1 MNTIILKGIIQR
13 NEESLCIMEPFKLE
27 RYFAIYEFSTR
38 YLLCASDCESL
49 SLNNLLSYADEE
61 AKNLWQNLSL
71 GYTDS
76 LGHLKLR
83 EEISKLYKIVSP
95 EQSLVVAP
103 EEGIY
108 IAMRC
113 LLQPGDHVIAIS
125 PVYQSLYEVAKTIGC
140 NVSQWHLHQEDN
152 HWSLSLSDL
161 KALVKP
167 ETKLVIVNFPH
178 NPTGFI
184 PDQVFFTGLVDFL
197 SEKGLY
203 LFSDEMYRLL
213 EQNTSNRLPSACDV
227 YSKAVTLSG
236 LSKAFALPGLRIG
249 WLATQNEML
258 YKKLT
263 LYKDYTTICSSAPSE
278 ILAIIALR
286 ASQDILYRNMD
297 IINKNLA
304 LAEAFFKQHTDTF
317 RWLPPS
323 GGSIAFP
330 ELLLDISIE
339 KFCHELVRSKEVL
352 LAPGNMFD
360 APGNHFRLGLGRKN
374 FPEALKHL
382 DEFIREM

>member
-1 MNTIILKGIIQR
+1 
-13 NEESLCIMEPFKLE
+13 MEPFKLE
-27 RYFAIYEFSTR
+27 RYFAIYEFTTR

-49 SLNNLLSYADEE
+49 FLNDLLSYSDEE
-61 AKNLWQNLSL
+61 TKSLWQNLSL

-76 LGHLKLR
+76 LGHINLR
-83 EEISKLYKIVSP
+83 EEITKLYKKISP
-95 EQSLVVAP
+95 DQTLVIAP

-125 PVYQSLYEVAKTIGC
+125 PAYQSLYEVANTMGC
-140 NVSQWHLHQEDN
+140 EVSHWCFRQEDN
-152 HWSLSLSDL
+152 HWSLSLVDL
-161 KALVKP
+161 KALVRP

-178 NPTGFI
+178 NPTGFL
-184 PDQVFFTGLVDFL
+184 PDQAFFKKLVDYL
-197 SEKGLY
+197 SDEGIF

-213 EQNTSNRLPSACDV
+213 EQNPSNRLPSACDI

-249 WLATQNEML
+249 WLATQDAAL
-258 YKKLT
+258 YQKFM

-286 ASQDILYRNMD
+286 ASQEILSRNMD

-317 RWLPPS
+317 RWLPPT

-330 ELLLDISIE
+330 ELLMAMPIE
-339 KFCHELVRSKEVL
+339 QFCQDLVRSKEVL
-352 LAPGNMFD
+352 LAPGTMFD

-374 FPEALKHL
+374 FSTALSLL
-382 DEFIREM
+382 DEFICEM

>member
-1 MNTIILKGIIQR
+1 
-13 NEESLCIMEPFKLE
+13 MEPFKLE
-27 RYFAIYEFSTR
+27 RYFAIYEFTTR

-49 SLNNLLSYADEE
+49 SLNDLLSYAGEE
-61 AKNLWQNLSL
+61 AINLWQNLSL

-83 EEISKLYKIVSP
+83 EEISKLYKDVSP
-95 EQSLVVAP
+95 DQTLVIAP

-125 PVYQSLYEVAKTIGC
+125 PVYQSLNEVAKAIGC
-140 NVSQWHLHQEDN
+140 EVSHWRFHQEDD
-152 HWSLSLSDL
+152 HWSLRLPDL

-167 ETKLVIVNFPH
+167 ETKLVIINFPH
-178 NPTGFI
+178 NPTGFL
-184 PDQVFFTGLVDFL
+184 PDQAFFNDLLDFL
-197 SEKGLY
+197 SDKGIY

-213 EQNTSNRLPSACDV
+213 EQNPSNRLPSACDV

-236 LSKAFALPGLRIG
+236 LSKALALPGLRIG
-249 WLATQNEML
+249 WLATRDSEL
-258 YKKLT
+258 YKKFM

-286 ASQDILYRNMD
+286 ASKEILNRNMD

-304 LAEAFFKQHTDTF
+304 LADSFFKQHTDTF

-330 ELLLDISIE
+330 ELLLDMPIGE
-339 KFCHELVRSKEVL
+339 FCDELVRSKEVL

-382 DEFIREM
+382 GEFIREM